1 MLVAAADIGTTTLAV
16 SLVDSVSGKRLA
28 QAGAINPQR
37 EFGAD
42 VVKRLE
48 VAVHSPA
55 KREEMTR
62 LVRESLERLVAD
74 LLAAGGRAWD
84 ELQRVAFV
92 GNPTMEHLL
101 LGLPV
106 ESLAFPPYR
115 PLFTEGRETDTGA
128 LGWTARVPATVF
140 PLPGGFVGGDLL
152 AFVYGCGEKGG
163 NRLFLDLGTNGEI
176 ALTTGEKVLATS
188 VAAGPAYE
196 GGNLAFGMT
205 ALDGAICRVT
215 IEGER
220 VNLTT
225 VGGGRPHGICGSGVF
240 DAIAAMLSAG
250 VLDRSGR
257 IVSAAEV
264 TSNLANRLVEVAGER
279 AFVLYRDAAGA
290 VSITQGDIRQIQLAN
305 AAVRSGIE
313 VLCQRAGITTAELDE
328 VVVTG
333 SFGVELFPPS
343 LKSSGIIGES
353 MVGLTRFVREGAL
366 AGAERALR
374 VQQGEVGIEALAR
387 VMKVVPLSGNPA
399 FEKIFFSHMNFTP

>member
-16 SLVDSVSGKRLA
+16 SLVDLRTGERLA
-28 QAGAINPQR
+28 RTGAANPQR

-48 VAVHSPA
+48 VAVRFPA

-62 LVRESLERLVAD
+62 LVRQALERLVGE
-74 LLAAGGRAWD
+74 LLHAAGRGWE

-92 GNPTMEHLL
+92 GNPTMEHFL

-106 ESLAFPPYR
+106 DSLAFPPHR
-115 PLFTEGRETDTGA
+115 PLFTGGKETDTA
-128 LGWTARVPATVF
+128 TLGWDVRVPATVF

-163 NRLFLDLGTNGEI
+163 RRLFLDLGTNGEI
-176 ALTTGEKVLATS
+176 ALDANGEVFATS
-188 VAAGPAYE
+188 AAAGPAYE
-196 GGNLAFGMT
+196 GGNLACGMV

-215 IEGER
+215 IAGER
-220 VNLTT
+220 VALTT
-225 VGGGRPHGICGSGVF
+225 VGGGRPRGICGSGVF
-240 DAIAAMLSAG
+240 DAVAAMLAAG

-257 IVSAAEV
+257 IVGAAEV
-264 TSNLANRLVEVAGER
+264 PSNLANRLVEVEGER

-290 VSITQGDIRQIQLAN
+290 VFITQDDIRQIQLAN

-313 VLCQRAGITTAELDE
+313 VLCQRAGITPAELDE

-333 SFGVELFPPS
+333 SFGAELFPPS
-343 LKSSGIIGES
+343 LKSHGIIGEE
-353 MVGLTRFVREGAL
+353 MVGITRFVREGAL
-366 AGAERALR
+366 AGAERALCES
-374 VQQGEVGIEALAR
+374 QGEERVEALAR
-387 VMKVVPLSGNPA
+387 AIKVVPLSGTPA
-399 FEKIFFSHMNFTP
+399 FEKLFFSHMDFPP